1 MSRPPEEA
9 RRIAAPLRF
18 ILFPFAA
25 LLALAAGLVFVVL
38 LPICG
43 VASIAEG
50 IFDASWREVRGNV
63 SQDRRDSA
71 PQH

>member
-1 MSRPPEEA
+1 MVV
-9 RRIAAPLRF
+9 L
-18 ILFPFAA
+18 PFAA
-25 LLALAAGLVFVVL
+25 LVALAAGLVFVVL

-50 IFDASWREVRGNV
+50 IFEASWREVRGNV
-63 SQDRRDSA
+63 SHWRRGSA